1 MNILKKPPNLQKH
14 NSLFRCII
22 LVIAA
27 CIVHGVMQGVHDNYG
42 IMMTGLIPY
51 TGIDYASISFCI
63 GVGALVY
70 GVAQPFLGI
79 IALRKSNVFVIMLGI
94 LFTVIGLVFTPLC
107 TNTFTLLLFF
117 GLILPFG
124 TTGLCFGIIMGA
136 ITPIL
141 GEKRASAVS
150 GIVQASAG
158 IGDALMSPALD
169 MAISKFDVAVAM
181 RILTIPFLVMIPIA
195 IWIRSVNKQSAE
207 QKAVTHED
215 NNKVSLFPLLKFA
228 LQDRNYR
235 LLVISFATCGFNM
248 SIIESH
254 LFSQYIS
261 YGIDGNIASLTL
273 TVYGIA
279 TMIGATGAGFLGTK
293 FKMKNIL
300 GCVYAIR
307 VIVSLG
313 FLFLPKSV
321 AFAFIA
327 TALLGLSGD
336 STVPPTSGIISKKFG
351 SKNMAVLYGF
361 TLIGHQIGAFLS
373 SYLGGFFVDKGL
385 GYAPLWFINLCL
397 AAVASTASFLI
408 RKEDEKRI
416 YKPKSIVKEENK

>member
-1 MNILKKPPNLQKH
+1 MRILKKSKSIQKQ
-14 NSLFRCII
+14 NPVFQCIV
-22 LVIAA
+22 LVTAA

-63 GVGALVY
+63 GAGALVY
-70 GVAQPFLGI
+70 GIAQPFLGML
-79 IALRKSNVFVIMLGI
+79 ALRKSNVSVIMLGI
-94 LFTVIGLVFTPLC
+94 IFTVIGLVFTPLC
-107 TNTFTLLLFF
+107 RNTLTLLLFF

-124 TTGLCFGIIMGA
+124 TTGLCFGIVMGA
-136 ITPIL
+136 ITPVL
-141 GEKRASAVS
+141 GEKRAAVVS

-169 MAISKFDVAVAM
+169 MVISRSDIAIAM
-181 RILTIPFLVMIPIA
+181 RVLTIPFLIMIPIA
-195 IWIRSVNKQSAE
+195 VWIRSINKQSVE
-207 QKAVTHED
+207 QEIGTYENSK
-215 NNKVSLFPLLKFA
+215 KFSLFSLLKFA
-228 LQDRNYR
+228 LQDRDYR
-235 LLVISFATCGFNM
+235 LVVTGFATCGFNM

-254 LFSQYIS
+254 LFSQYLS
-261 YGIDGNIASLTL
+261 YGIDSNIASLTL

-279 TMIGATGAGFLGTK
+279 TMIGAAGTGFLSAK

-307 VIVSLG
+307 VAVSLA
-313 FLFLPKSV
+313 FLFIPKSI
-321 AFAFIA
+321 AFAFVA

-336 STVPPTSGIISKKFG
+336 ATVPPTSGIISKKFG

-373 SYLGGFFVDKGL
+373 SYLGGFFVDRGS
-385 GYAPLWFINLCL
+385 GYAPLWLINLCL
-397 AAVASTASFLI
+397 AAIASAASFMI
-408 RKEDEKRI
+408 CKENEKKE
-416 YKPKSIVKEENK
+416 YKEEK

>member
-1 MNILKKPPNLQKH
+1 MRTKKSQNIHKQ
-14 NSLFRCII
+14 NSIFQCVV

-63 GVGALVY
+63 GAGALVY

-79 IALRKSNVFVIMLGI
+79 LALRKSNVFVIVLGI
-94 LFTVIGLVFTPLC
+94 IFTVIGLVFTPLC
-107 TNTFTLLLFF
+107 RNTLTLLLFF
-117 GLILPFG
+117 GFILPFG
-124 TTGLCFGIIMGA
+124 TTGLCFGIVMGA
-136 ITPIL
+136 ITPVL
-141 GEKRASAVS
+141 GEKRAAVVS

-169 MAISKFDVAVAM
+169 MAISKFNIAVAM
-181 RILTIPFLVMIPIA
+181 RTLTIPFLMMIPIA
-195 IWIRSVNKQSAE
+195 IWISSINKGSAE
-207 QKAVTHED
+207 QAIETYEVSK
-215 NNKVSLFPLLKFA
+215 KVSLFPLLKFA
-228 LQDRNYR
+228 LQDRDYR
-235 LLVISFATCGFNM
+235 LVVIGFATCGFNM

-254 LFSQYIS
+254 LFSQYLS
-261 YGIDGNIASLTL
+261 YGIDSNIASLTL

-279 TMIGATGAGFLGTK
+279 TMIGAAGTGFLGAK

-307 VIVSLG
+307 VAISLA
-313 FLFLPKSV
+313 FLFLPKSI

-336 STVPPTSGIISKKFG
+336 ATVPPTSGIISKKFG

-361 TLIGHQIGAFLS
+361 TLIGHQVGAFFS
-373 SYLGGFFVDKGL
+373 SYLGGFFVNIGL
-385 GYAPLWFINLCL
+385 GYSQLWFINLCL
-397 AAVASTASFLI
+397 AAIASTASFLI
-408 RKEDEKRI
+408 HKENEK
-416 YKPKSIVKEENK
+416 KEYAEGK